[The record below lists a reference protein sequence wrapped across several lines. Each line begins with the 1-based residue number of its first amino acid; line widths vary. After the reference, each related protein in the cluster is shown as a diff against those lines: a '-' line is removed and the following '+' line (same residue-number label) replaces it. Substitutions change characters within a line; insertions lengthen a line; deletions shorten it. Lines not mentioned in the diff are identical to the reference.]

1 MNLVMSDITRNKLGC
16 YMAQQA
22 SLNNIPVSALV
33 SRFTVEPSVQ
43 QRFENAVKEST
54 EFTKKINVFGVTDQK
69 GEKILLD
76 TTGPIARTNTSYDG
90 TKRRNPNNVVDL
102 KNRKYQCEQV
112 NYDTFISYPQLDAWA
127 AHPDF
132 QSRVSTQIA
141 RQVALDRIMIG
152 FNGTSHADESN
163 FSTNKLLQDVNVG
176 WLEHIRTDAS
186 ERVMNDVTLT
196 SRNMDNTVAHAGKY
210 ANADALVKA
219 MDKAFTRV
227 DETFEAIRDSL
238 NQQAINNIARKLAQD
253 LRRAQQ
259 ARIRSQK
266 APDGTAWTPRR
277 RRVTR
282 IQERIRFIWNIHLKD
297 VGVRFRCA
305 VAPEAEPV
313 ATNNGRDFF
322 VVEAVGIA
330 VFGLQRPE
338 HMPGHSQHI
347 FNRNV
352 GQRFVPALLM
362 VNVRTKAARISRRG
376 ERFVFATF
384 RVVGDEVR
392 P

>member
-163 FSTNKLLQDVNVG
+163 FSTNKLLQDV
-176 WLEHIRTDAS
+176 TDIP
-186 ERVMNDVTLT
+186 VDLNTLWSPDT
-196 SRNMDNTVAHAGKY
+196 CPVHLLPYLAWAFSVDRWDRNWPE
-210 ANADALVKA
+210 
-219 MDKAFTRV
+219 
-227 DETFEAIRDSL
+227 ETKRQVIRDAWLIHRHKGTIS
-238 NQQAINNIARKLAQD
+238 A
-253 LRRAQQ
+253 LRRAIEPLGYFIRVSEWWEFGGEPGTFTVEVGTLDSGVTEEMYLEMERLIAD
-259 ARIRSQK
+259 ARPVSRHMTGLNI
-266 APDGTAWTPRR
+266 
-277 RRVTR
+277 
-282 IQERIRFIWNIHLKD
+282 IQEIPGDIF
-297 VGVRFRCA
+297 A
-305 VAPEAEPV
+305 AA
-313 ATNNGRDFF
+313 ATYD
-322 VVEAVGIA
+322 
-330 VFGLQRPE
+330 
-338 HMPGHSQHI
+338 
-347 FNRNV
+347 
-352 GQRFVPALLM
+352 
-362 VNVRTKAARISRRG
+362 G
-376 ERFVFATF
+376 EVITIYP
-384 RVVGDEVR
+384 DD
-392 P
+392 

>member
-1 MNLVMSDITRNKLGC
+1 M
-16 YMAQQA
+16 
-22 SLNNIPVSALV
+22 
-33 SRFTVEPSVQ
+33 
-43 QRFENAVKEST
+43 
-54 EFTKKINVFGVTDQK
+54 TDQK

-210 ANADALVKA
+210 ANADALVQDA
-219 MDKAFTRV
+219 RSSLL
-227 DETFEAIRDSL
+227 DEWHKEADDLVVIMGRNLFNSLRLPVLNSISGKNPNAELLAGQLILSSRTIGGLGVFLAPFFPDSTML
-238 NQQAINNIARKLAQD
+238 ITSFNNLSIYWQKGTMRRLMKDEPEYNRIATYQSINDAY
-253 LRRAQQ
+253 
-259 ARIRSQK
+259 
-266 APDGTAWTPRR
+266 
-277 RRVTR
+277 
-282 IQERIRFIWNIHLKD
+282 
-297 VGVRFRCA
+297 
-305 VAPEAEPV
+305 
-313 ATNNGRDFF
+313 
-322 VVEAVGIA
+322 VVEDYGKCAMVT
-330 VFGLQRPE
+330 GL
-338 HMPGHSQHI
+338 
-347 FNRNV
+347 
-352 GQRFVPALLM
+352 
-362 VNVRTKAARISRRG
+362 K
-376 ERFVFATF
+376 FA
-384 RVVGDEVR
+384 DS
-392 P
+392 

>member
-163 FSTNKLLQDVNVG
+163 FSTNKLLQDV
-176 WLEHIRTDAS
+176 TDIP
-186 ERVMNDVTLT
+186 VDLNTLWSPDT
-196 SRNMDNTVAHAGKY
+196 CPVHLLPYLAWAFSVDRWDRNWPE
-210 ANADALVKA
+210 
-219 MDKAFTRV
+219 
-227 DETFEAIRDSL
+227 ETKRQVIRDAWLIHRHKGTIS
-238 NQQAINNIARKLAQD
+238 A
-253 LRRAQQ
+253 LRRAIEPLGYLIRVSEWWEFGGEPGTFTVEVGTLDSGVTEEMYLEMERLIAD
-259 ARIRSQK
+259 ARPVSRHMTGLNI
-266 APDGTAWTPRR
+266 
-277 RRVTR
+277 
-282 IQERIRFIWNIHLKD
+282 IQEI
-297 VGVRFRCA
+297 
-305 VAPEAEPV
+305 P
-313 ATNNGRDFF
+313 
-322 VVEAVGIA
+322 GI
-330 VFGLQRPE
+330 F
-338 HMPGHSQHI
+338 
-347 FNRNV
+347 
-352 GQRFVPALLM
+352 
-362 VNVRTKAARISRRG
+362 SRRQQLTTVKSLPFIRTIKH
-376 ERFVFATF
+376 EYLLP
-384 RVVGDEVR
+384 VR
-392 P
+392 

>member
-1 MNLVMSDITRNKLGC
+1 M
-16 YMAQQA
+16 
-22 SLNNIPVSALV
+22 
-33 SRFTVEPSVQ
+33 
-43 QRFENAVKEST
+43 
-54 EFTKKINVFGVTDQK
+54 TDQK

-210 ANADALVKA
+210 ANADALVQDA
-219 MDKAFTRV
+219 RSSLL
-227 DETFEAIRDSL
+227 DEWHKEADDLVVIMGRNLFNSL
-238 NQQAINNIARKLAQD
+238 RLPVLNSISVPESQCGITCRTAHPVIARHWRAGCIPCAVLPGCNDADHLVQQPVNLLAERNNASPD
-253 LRRAQQ
+253 ERRA
-259 ARIRSQK
+259 
-266 APDGTAWTPRR
+266 G
-277 RRVTR
+277 
-282 IQERIRFIWNIHLKD
+282 IQPHRHL
-297 VGVRFRCA
+297 
-305 VAPEAEPV
+305 PV
-313 ATNNGRDFF
+313 H
-322 VVEAVGIA
+322 
-330 VFGLQRPE
+330 Q
-338 HMPGHSQHI
+338 
-347 FNRNV
+347 
-352 GQRFVPALLM
+352 
-362 VNVRTKAARISRRG
+362 
-376 ERFVFATF
+376 
-384 RVVGDEVR
+384 
-392 P
+392 

>member
-33 SRFTVEPSVQ
+33 SRFTVEPAVQ
-43 QRFENAVKEST
+43 QRFENASKEST
-54 EFTKKINVFGVTDQK
+54 EFTKRINVIGVTDQK

-132 QSRVSTQIA
+132 QSRISAQIA

-210 ANADALVKA
+210 ANADALA
-219 MDKAFTRV
+219 SPYSCR
-227 DETFEAIRDSL
+227 
-238 NQQAINNIARKLAQD
+238 Q
-253 LRRAQQ
+253 
-259 ARIRSQK
+259 
-266 APDGTAWTPRR
+266 
-277 RRVTR
+277 
-282 IQERIRFIWNIHLKD
+282 IQNHR
-297 VGVRFRCA
+297 
-305 VAPEAEPV
+305 
-313 ATNNGRDFF
+313 
-322 VVEAVGIA
+322 
-330 VFGLQRPE
+330 
-338 HMPGHSQHI
+338 
-347 FNRNV
+347 
-352 GQRFVPALLM
+352 
-362 VNVRTKAARISRRG
+362 
-376 ERFVFATF
+376 
-384 RVVGDEVR
+384 
-392 P
+392 